1 MSLTKRYNLKYRP
14 HQPSFEKSLS
24 TYMEYI
30 DPVPSLLSG
39 GIQYYGYHLDALNS
53 DRIFVLPDGCIDIV
67 ICCYPDNPSGNIC
80 GSIVRRRQGIFVRSD
95 CDYFTIRFLPGYA
108 EQFLKFPVSE
118 FTENEIPV
126 QNVLPHA
133 AELLEMIASRP
144 TFKERIHAFESFC
157 RQYYR
162 EQLEVPNLV
171 QYLTDKIFASRGTLQ
186 IGELSAETGYSTRY
200 MHKTFER
207 YVGVSPKLFSRII
220 RFQHVLN
227 ALEEPDKGTAFS
239 RILELGYFDQNHF
252 IKEFKEFS
260 AVTPKKYMQ
269 QSSEQPLI

>member
-1 MSLTKRYNLKYRP
+1 MSLTERRNLKYRP
-14 HQPSFEKSLS
+14 RQPSFEKSLS
-24 TYMEYI
+24 TYTEFI
-30 DPVPSLLSG
+30 EPVPSFLSG
-39 GIQYYGYHLDALNS
+39 GIQYYGYHLDALNIN
-53 DRIFVLPDGCIDIV
+53 RIFVLPDGCVDIV
-67 ICCYPDNPSGNIC
+67 ICCYPNRPSGNIC

-133 AELLEMIASRP
+133 AELLEMIASQL
-144 TFKERIHAFESFC
+144 TFKDRIHAFENFC

-171 QYLTDKIFASRGTLQ
+171 QYLTDKILASQGTVQ

-220 RFQHVLN
+220 RFQHVLK
-227 ALEEPDKGTAFS
+227 ALEDPSKEKTFG

-260 AVTPKKYMQ
+260 AVTPKKYIQ
-269 QSSEQPLI
+269 QSSGQLLF